1 MQALFVDGQQV
12 EQVAAGQDA
21 VVILDQ
27 TPFYGESGG
36 RGRYRHLTGQNA
48 EFSVQDTQKYGKA
61 FGHIGKLRRVSCGW
75 AIACRRRS
83 MKYVVRASSLTTQR
97 RI

>member
-1 MQALFVDGQQV
+1 VDGQQV

-36 RGRYRHLTGQNA
+36 QVGDTGVLTGQNA

-61 FGHIGKLRRVSCGW
+61 FGHIGKLRQGQLRVGDRLE
-75 AIACRRRS
+75 AQVDEVRRS
-83 MKYVVRASSLTTQR
+83 PIIRNH
-97 RI
+97 